1 MKAVY
6 EKYKRFHVWMGDD
19 VVTANDL
26 ANSFKIALS
35 SARHN
40 LNQLKKLG
48 LVESFLKKNATGFV
62 CVHFKSLATIPEPLI
77 VDQSP
82 AKRIVSRSPAERMM
96 DKSRKA
102 YLGLCKSITKQ
113 VIRYEN
119 LEDMDDWY
127 LPMCHINAWP
137 FTNPYGDLYVEERL
151 YGFKPEGSYG

>member
-6 EKYKRFHVWMGDD
+6 ERYKRYHVWMGDD

-26 ANSFKIALS
+26 ANSFNIALS

-40 LNQLKKLG
+40 LDQLKKLG
-48 LVESFLKKNATGFV
+48 YVESFPKKNARGFV
-62 CVHFKSLATIPEPLI
+62 CVHFKSLGTIPEPLI

-82 AKRIVSRSPAERMM
+82 SERMM
-96 DKSRKA
+96 DESRKA

-113 VIRYEN
+113 AIPYKDPKN
-119 LEDMDDWY
+119 IDCWY
-127 LPMCHINAWP
+127 LLMCHINAWP

-151 YGFKPEGSYG
+151 YGFKPEGSYN